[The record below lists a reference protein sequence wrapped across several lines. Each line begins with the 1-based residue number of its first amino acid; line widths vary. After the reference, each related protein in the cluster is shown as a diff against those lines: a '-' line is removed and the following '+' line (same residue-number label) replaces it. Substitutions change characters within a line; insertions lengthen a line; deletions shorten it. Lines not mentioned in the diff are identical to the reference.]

1 MSNMGDGFLGFQAR
15 MAAIVEALGEPR
27 LQPYV
32 AAEFRDRLV
41 KEMERARGIRGYQGR
56 GRGLPMFLE
65 WTLATAAEF
74 DQAGRAADDMLTVG
88 RNIPV
93 TAQARFMGTTLVLRD
108 TAVWAEGGGYRLL
121 VLHAYEGHPSYDR
134 RSREMVTKWD
144 VSLVREWQNCFP
156 TDSGKP
162 TSTHAKSKDAA
173 VKAMKRMAK
182 DFMGVELV

>member
-15 MAAIVEALGEPR
+15 LAAIVEALGEPR

-32 AAEFRDRLV
+32 AAEFRDRLT
-41 KEMERARGIRGYQGR
+41 KEMERARGIHGYQGR

-74 DQAGRAADDMLTVG
+74 DQAGRTADDMLSVA

-93 TAQARFMGTTLVLRD
+93 TAQAPFLGTTLVLRD
-108 TAVWAEGGGYRLL
+108 TAIWAEGGGYRLL
-121 VLHAYEGHPSYDR
+121 VIHAYEGHPSYDR
-134 RSREMVTKWD
+134 RSRDMVTKWD
-144 VSLVREWQNCFP
+144 VSVVREWQNCFP
-156 TDSGKP
+156 TASGRP
-162 TSTHAKSKDAA
+162 TSTHAKSKEAA

-182 DFMGVELV
+182 DFMGVDLV

>member
-32 AAEFRDRLV
+32 AAEFRDHLV
-41 KEMERARGIRGYQGR
+41 KEMERARGINGYQGR

-74 DQAGRAADDMLTVG
+74 DQAGRTADDMLSVA

-93 TAQARFMGTTLVLRD
+93 TAQGRFLGTSLVLRD
-108 TAVWAEGGGYRLL
+108 TAVWVEGGGYRLL
-121 VLHAYEGHPSYDR
+121 VIHAYNYRTRQNE
-134 RSREMVTKWD
+134 VKWD
-144 VSLVREWQNCFP
+144 VSLVREWQNRFP
-156 TDSGKP
+156 TANGRP
-162 TSTHAKSKDAA
+162 TSTHAKSKDSA

-182 DFMGVELV
+182 DFMGVDLV

>member
-32 AAEFRDRLV
+32 AAEFRDHLV
-41 KEMERARGIRGYQGR
+41 KEMQRARGIHGYQGR

-74 DQAGRAADDMLTVG
+74 DQAARTADDVLSLG
-88 RNIPV
+88 RNIPAS
-93 TAQARFMGTTLVLRD
+93 AQARFLGTTLVLRD
-108 TAVWAEGGGYRLL
+108 TAVWVEGGGYRLL
-121 VLHAYEGHPSYDR
+121 AIHAYEGHPTYNYRTRQD
-134 RSREMVTKWD
+134 EVKWD

-156 TDSGKP
+156 TASGRP